1 MSYLD
6 EIRKCGREANPFFRL
21 MAIDIDAYGNGEAQI
36 SMEVRPDMCNGVGW
50 LQGGIFTSL
59 ADEAMALALYTI
71 LEEDEGIATISES
84 TSFIQGVRNGRVTA
98 VGSVI
103 KKGRAVAFTEGYV
116 KKSDSGTILS
126 KTSASFTVIHK
137 R

>member
-6 EIRKCGREANPFFRL
+6 EIRRWGREANPFFRL

-59 ADEAMALALYTI
+59 RDEAMALALYTI

-84 TSFIQGVRNGRVTA
+84 TSFLQGVRSGRVTA
-98 VGSVI
+98 YGSVI

-126 KTSASFTVIHK
+126 QTRASFTVIRK